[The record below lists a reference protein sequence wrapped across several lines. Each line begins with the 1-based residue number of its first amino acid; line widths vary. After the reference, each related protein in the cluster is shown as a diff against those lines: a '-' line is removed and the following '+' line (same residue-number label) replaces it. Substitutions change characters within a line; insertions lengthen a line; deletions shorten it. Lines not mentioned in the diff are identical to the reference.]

1 MSNVDKEN
9 WKLHLNYV
17 MRLKPEFRDEE
28 ADICLVELA
37 QDAMTEKLKI
47 ARDKGRGGWWSTECD
62 TSDLLVMLKSHVD
75 KGDMRDVMNIA
86 AMIYFRQES
95 GITSKSKG

>member
-1 MSNVDKEN
+1 MSNVDK
-9 WKLHLNYV
+9 KTGKRFLSYI
-17 MRLKPEFRDEE
+17 MRLRPEFRDEE
-28 ADICLVELA
+28 ADNCLVELA

-47 ARDKGRGGWWSTECD
+47 ARNKGRGGWWSTECD
-62 TSDLLVMLKSHVD
+62 TGDLLEMLKAHVD

-95 GITSKSKG
+95 GITFESRE